1 MRLPRLSVRI
11 RTALAAVLA
20 LAPVLA
26 ATSVAGV
33 LVQRHDLT
41 DAVTLVA
48 REHATAIAQQLKTDD
63 TGEDHSVAIGEED
76 LVQVVEGGQVTDAN
90 DQLDQPVR
98 RWYRSRRGCIIESGL
113 AEGEEDRY
121 VVVTAPVSGSDAYV
135 VSARSLES
143 VDAATA
149 STTRL
154 LAVGSVLVIVLVF
167 DLTWV
172 LTGRALRPV
181 EGMRRKASQITQA
194 NLSARLPVPETGDEV
209 ARLAETMNAML
220 ERLERAVNTQRQF
233 VADASHELRS
243 PIATVRTLHETAHL
257 GAHPKDLDEL
267 SVEVLGEIARL
278 ETLVADLLLLARTE
292 AAPLHREPVDLADEV
307 LALGTRRRRVP
318 VSITAPH
325 PVWIEGEP
333 RALSRMVRNLI
344 DNAERHASSSVRVLV
359 EGDESSA
366 RVVVADDGPGIPES
380 ESEAIFGRF
389 VRFDEARARD
399 EGGSG
404 LGLAIV
410 RQIAQ
415 RHGGTVTVAGQPG
428 ADGGAV
434 FVVVL
439 PRHSPPGPGDG

>member
-1 MRLPRLSVRI
+1 VRLPRLTVRT
-11 RTALAAVLA
+11 RTALAAALA
-20 LAPVLA
+20 LTPVLA
-26 ATSVAGV
+26 AASIAGV

-48 REHATAIAQQLKTDD
+48 REHATAIAQQLESDG
-63 TGEDHSVAIGEED
+63 TGENHSVAIGEED
-76 LVQVVEGGQVTDAN
+76 LVQVVEGGQVTDAS
-90 DQLDQPVR
+90 DQLADRPPLAQES
-98 RWYRSRRGCIIESGL
+98 SRVSIETGL
-113 AEGEEDRY
+113 AQGEEDRY

-143 VDAATA
+143 VDAAIA

-154 LAVGSVLVIVLVF
+154 LAVGSGLVIVLVF
-167 DLTWV
+167 GLTWV

-181 EGMRRKASQITQA
+181 EGMRRQASQITQA

-220 ERLERAVNTQRQF
+220 ERLEQAVNTQRQF
-233 VADASHELRS
+233 IADASHELRS

-257 GAHPKDLDEL
+257 GTHPKDLDEL
-267 SVEVLGEIARL
+267 SAEVLGEIARL
-278 ETLVADLLLLARTE
+278 EALVADLLLLARTE
-292 AAPLHREPVDLADEV
+292 SAPLHPEPVDLADEV
-307 LALGTRRRRVP
+307 LALGTGPRRVP
-318 VSITAPH
+318 VSVAAPH
-325 PVWIEGEP
+325 PVWVEGEP

-344 DNAERHASSSVRVLV
+344 DNAERHASTAVHVLV
-359 EGDESSA
+359 EEDESSA

-380 ESEAIFGRF
+380 EREAIFGRF
-389 VRFDEARARD
+389 VRLDEARARD

-415 RHGGTVTVAGQPG
+415 RHGGTVTVAGQRGPG
-428 ADGGAV
+428 TGAV
-434 FVVVL
+434 FVVAL
-439 PRHSPPGPGDG
+439 PPQEKPGPAVV

>member
-1 MRLPRLSVRI
+1 VSLPRLSVRT
-11 RTALAAVLA
+11 RTALAAALA
-20 LAPVLA
+20 LAPVLVA
-26 ATSVAGV
+26 ASVAGL

-48 REHATAIAQQLKTDD
+48 REHAAAIAQQLENDD
-63 TGEDHSVAIGEED
+63 TGEDRSVAIGEEEP
-76 LVQVVEGGQVTDAN
+76 VQVVAGGQVTDAS
-90 DQLDQPVR
+90 DQLAGRPPLVPLSSAVTIR
-98 RWYRSRRGCIIESGL
+98 TGL
-113 AEGEEDRY
+113 AEGEADRY

-143 VDAATA
+143 VDAAIA

-154 LAVGSVLVIVLVF
+154 LAVGSVLVIVLVLG
-167 DLTWV
+167 LTWV

-181 EGMRRKASQITQA
+181 EGMRRQASQITQA

-220 ERLERAVNTQRQF
+220 ERLEQAVNTQRRF

-257 GAHPKDLDEL
+257 GPQPNDLDEL
-267 SVEVLGEIARL
+267 SAEVLGEIARL
-278 ETLVADLLLLARTE
+278 EALVADLLLLARTE
-292 AAPLHREPVDLADEV
+292 AAPLHREPVDLADEAA
-307 LALGTRRRRVP
+307 ALGTRQRRVP
-318 VSITAPH
+318 VSVSAPH
-325 PVWIEGEP
+325 PVWVEGEP

-344 DNAERHASSSVRVLV
+344 DNAERHASTAVHVLV
-359 EGDESSA
+359 EVDGPWG

-380 ESEAIFGRF
+380 ERERVFGRF
-389 VRFDEARARD
+389 VRLDEARARD

-415 RHGGTVTVAGQPG
+415 RHGGAVTVADQEG
-428 ADGGAV
+428 AGSGAV

-439 PRHSPPGPGDG
+439 PRLDQPGPGAV